1 MSNRPAGTLYL
12 AWKLLIRDWRAGE
25 LTVLATALLVAVTAM
40 TGVAFLTD
48 RVGQAVEMRA
58 AESLAAD
65 LRLAATDRPGA
76 DYEALAT
83 EYGMRTARVASM
95 PSVVFAGQLDTGLAD
110 TGQANTLAAVRAVT
124 DGYPLR
130 GRLKTSE
137 RLLGE
142 VRVSDSIPA
151 PGEAWAAPRL
161 LARLGADTG
170 AQLEVGATTLRVTRV
185 LDFRPDEGW
194 SFVDL
199 APTLLIN
206 EADLSATELVQ
217 PGSRVS
223 YRLLFAGDRR
233 QVDSFKSM
241 LEEKLGEGER
251 LDDIRDTNPQIRSS
265 MERSGRFLNLASMVS
280 VLLAAVAVAMAA
292 RRYSRRHRDRI
303 ALMKCM
309 GASQSTILRSSVW
322 QLLILALAGGVAG
335 SLLGY
340 FAQLGLAW
348 LMRDLIGQALPAPGL
363 EPVALGMITA
373 LSILAGFALPD
384 LAQMGKTPPLRVL
397 RHDLEPPKLRYGMGW
412 LAGVAAVLALLL
424 WIVRD
429 SRLVLTIFA
438 GTAATFLALGAA
450 GWLLV
455 KSLRGFRGAAGVAW
469 RYGLA
474 NIARRG
480 RESVVQVVAFG
491 LGLMVLLLLS
501 TVRTDLMDTWRQSLP
516 ADAPNQF
523 LINIQPQ
530 ETAAMASFLRQRELD
545 VPRFVPLVRARMTTI
560 NGQDVTQMTFED
572 PQGESWARRDANLSW
587 SDTLQADNRVIAGRF
602 WQPSF
607 SGAEVSVEEDF
618 GRELGLE
625 LDDEVVFDVAGESV
639 SATVTSFRTVAWD
652 SFSPNFFMVFSP
664 GVLEP
669 FPATYIT
676 SLHVDEAQR
685 DVVLDLMREF
695 PSVTAIDLDAVLSQV
710 RDVMDKAALA
720 VQAVFLFTLLA
731 GLTVLWAAVQAT
743 RDERRYESALLR
755 TFGASKRRVLG
766 GVATEFLAI
775 GLLAGILAASGATL
789 AGYLLAENLFDL
801 EYGFSPALWL
811 AGPLLGMTFVGLSGL
826 AATWRVISQAP
837 VSVLRAA

>member
-1 MSNRPAGTLYL
+1 MTSRAAGTLNL
-12 AWKLLIRDWRAGE
+12 AWKLLVRDWRAGE
-25 LTVLATALLVAVTAM
+25 LTVLAAALLVAVAAM

-65 LRLAATDRPGA
+65 LRLASTSPPGEG
-76 DYEALAT
+76 YEALAAQR
-83 EYGMRTARVASM
+83 GIRTARIAGM
-95 PSVVFAGQLDTGLAD
+95 PSVVFAGESGAERT
-110 TGQANTLAAVRAVT
+110 NTLAAVRAVT
-124 DGYPLR
+124 AGYPLR
-130 GRLKTSE
+130 GRLKTSD

-142 VRVSDSIPA
+142 VEVTDAVPG

-170 AQLEVGATTLRVTRV
+170 TVIEVGAATLRVSRV

-206 EADLSATELVQ
+206 EADLAATDLVQ

-223 YRLLFAGDRR
+223 YRLLFAGERGAIDAFKADLEDR
-233 QVDSFKSM
+233 
-241 LEEKLGEGER
+241 LAEGEH

-265 MERSGRFLNLASMVS
+265 MERSGRFLNLASLVS

-292 RRYSRRHRDRI
+292 RRYSHRHRDRI

-309 GASQSTILRSSVW
+309 GASQSTILRSSLW
-322 QLLILALAGGVAG
+322 QLLMLALAGGAAG
-335 SLLGY
+335 SVLG
-340 FAQLGLAW
+340 FLAQLGLAW
-348 LMRDLIGQALPAPGL
+348 LMRDLIGQALPPPGL
-363 EPVALGMITA
+363 EPALLGLVTA

-397 RHDLEPPKLRYGMGW
+397 RHDLDPPPLRYGLSW

-429 SRLVLTIFA
+429 TRLVLTIFA

-501 TVRTDLMDTWRQSLP
+501 TVRTDLMNTWRQSLP
-516 ADAPNQF
+516 DNAPNQF

-530 ETAAMASFLRQRELD
+530 ETEAMAAFLAQRNLA
-545 VPRFVPLVRARMTTI
+545 VPRFVPLVRARMTAI
-560 NGQDVTQMTFED
+560 NGQDVTQMKFED

-587 SDTLQADNRVIAGRF
+587 TDLLQADNRIIAGRF
-602 WQPSF
+602 WEPAFRGS
-607 SGAEVSVEEDF
+607 EVSVEEEF
-618 GRELGLE
+618 GRELGL
-625 LDDEVVFDVAGESV
+625 LLGDEVTFDVAGETV
-639 SATVTSFRTVAWD
+639 SARVTSFRTVEWD

-669 FPATYIT
+669 YPATYIT
-676 SLHVDEAQR
+676 SLHVDDAR
-685 DVVLDLMREF
+685 RAVVLDLMRQF

-720 VQAVFLFTLLA
+720 VQAVFVFTLLA
-731 GLTVLWAAVQAT
+731 GLMVLWAAVQAT
-743 RDERRYESALLR
+743 RDERRYESAMLR

-775 GLLAGILAASGATL
+775 GLLAGLLAASGATL

-801 EYGFSPALWL
+801 EYGFSMALWL
-811 AGPLLGMTFVGLSGL
+811 AGPLVGMAFVGLSGMT
-826 AATWRVISQAP
+826 ATWRVIRQAP
-837 VSVLRAA
+837 VSVLRTS